1 MNNARKTA
9 VKVLG
14 EVFNKNAYSN
24 IVLGRELNKSDLND
38 KDKGLVTEIVYGTI
52 KYKYTI
58 DTILNYFIKSNLEKL
73 EIDVLNILRISIY
86 QMLYLDKIP
95 EFAVVNEAVELTKI
109 KSPKAAKLVNGVLRN
124 YLRNKDIDYHNK
136 NSKLEELSFKYS
148 FPKWMVKLFLESYGI
163 EEVQKIL
170 SGLNMVPAVTVRI
183 NALRTDYEE
192 AWKKLADNGYDIEE
206 GKVCPEAIQ
215 IIKGRNI
222 EDNPLFKDGLITV
235 QDESAMMVAPSMDL
249 EENMIVLDLCSAPG
263 GKTCH
268 AAEIMNNTGKILAFD
283 IHENK
288 LPLIKDNAE
297 RLGIKNISCAVL
309 DAAKYSS
316 KYKDGADRV
325 LIDVPCSGM
334 GIIRK
339 KPEIKWTK
347 DKEDIRGL
355 VKIQRDIMLNAAKY
369 VKEGGKL
376 IYSTCTLNKEENE
389 ENIRWFLKKCPDFK
403 VEPLY
408 FGNLDNLIYHK
419 EGVVTILPDKNMDG
433 FFIAKMIKHGQ
444 V

>member
-263 GKTCH
+263 GKACH

-288 LPLIKDNAE
+288 LSLIRDNAE